1 MIRKEPTGGDLD
13 ELTRLLMAW
22 IGLSMRI
29 TRGAESVKTMA
40 DAGLTMPQISALHIL
55 MYEGPQS
62 VTDLGACLRHSMSA
76 TSSLVQRL
84 VELGLVS
91 RTEGAS
97 DRRKKVLEL
106 SAGGKKLVER
116 LMRARQR
123 ELRAGL
129 EHIGPETRAEL
140 QRVMRRIVEELS
152 VRAGQGHGATQD
164 YPRESKDPEEEQ

>member
-1 MIRKEPTGGDLD
+1 MIRKDPPSGDLD

-40 DAGLTMPQISALHIL
+40 DAGLTVPQISALHIL

-62 VTDLGACLRHSMSA
+62 VTDLGADLGHSMSA

-84 VELGLVS
+84 VEQGLVS
-91 RTEGAS
+91 RTEDAA
-97 DRRKKVLEL
+97 DRRQKVVE
-106 SAGGKKLVER
+106 ATAAGKKLVER

-129 EHIGPETRAEL
+129 EHITPETRVEL
-140 QRVMRRIVEELS
+140 QRVMRRIVDELS
-152 VRAGQGHGATQD
+152 ARADEQTGATHD
-164 YPRESKDPEEEQ
+164 HHKESKDSEADQ